1 MKRLMGGSLIL
12 LLSLSQACL
21 ADNSE
26 CGGQTGGGEVVGTLL
41 GAAIGGLVGSQFG
54 KGTGKSVAIGAGVLA
69 GGFAGNQ
76 IGESLDCKDR
86 QYNNSTAQDSLESQ
100 PTGTTSSW
108 NNPDSGHQGSITP
121 TRTYQRDDGIYCRD
135 FEQTITVDGKT
146 QQATGTACRQSDGS
160 WQIVNR

>member
-1 MKRLMGGSLIL
+1 MWRISLTIIL
-12 LLSLSQACL
+12 ALGMASPAL

-26 CGGQTGGGEVVGTLL
+26 CGEQTGGGEVAGTLL

-54 KGTGKSVAIGAGVLA
+54 KGSGRSVAIGAGVLA

-76 IGESLDCKDR
+76 IGTSLDCKDR
-86 QYNNSTAQDSLESQ
+86 QYNDSTAQGSLESQ
-100 PTGTTSSW
+100 PAGSTSTW
-108 NNPDSGHQGSITP
+108 HNPDSGHQGSITP

-135 FEQTITVDGKT
+135 FEQTVTIDSKT
-146 QQATGTACRQSDGS
+146 KQATGTACRQSDGS

>member
-1 MKRLMGGSLIL
+1 MWRIPLTIILVLGLI
-12 LLSLSQACL
+12 SPSL

-26 CGGQTGGGEVVGTLL
+26 CDGDTGGGEVVGTLL

-76 IGESLDCKDR
+76 IGESLDCRDR
-86 QYNNSTAQDSLESQ
+86 QYNKSTAQDSLETQ
-100 PTGTTSSW
+100 PAGSTSTW
-108 NNPDSGHQGSITP
+108 HNPDSGHDGSITP

-135 FEQTITVDGKT
+135 FEQTVTIDGKT
-146 QQATGTACRQSDGS
+146 EQATGTACRQSDGT